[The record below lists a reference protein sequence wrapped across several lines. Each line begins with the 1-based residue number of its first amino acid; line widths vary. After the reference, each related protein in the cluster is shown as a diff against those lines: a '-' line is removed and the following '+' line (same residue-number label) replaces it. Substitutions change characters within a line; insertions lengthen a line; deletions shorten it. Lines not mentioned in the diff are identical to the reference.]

1 MEQKINLI
9 LGTKVIRADGLTG
22 VVARLGSIDPGTAT
36 PELEVISYE
45 NGLVTMP
52 DNIDSKDFYLL
63 NREVLGNKVELNDI
77 DRKIEATRKK
87 IDEAN
92 EKIKDLQIV
101 LDDLRAQSDLLR
113 KQRWRLENTM
123 TPEYAAKLHSTK
135 IQPTITKKES

>member
-52 DNIDSKDFYLL
+52 NNIESKDFYLL
-63 NREVLGNKVELNDI
+63 NREVLGNKVS
-77 DRKIEATRKK
+77 IEDLDYRIAATKSK

-92 EKIKDLQIV
+92 SKIKELQAA
-101 LDDLRAQSDLLR
+101 LGELRAHADILR

-123 TPEYAAKLHSTK
+123 TPQYAAKLHGAK
-135 IQPTITKKES
+135 KEPTITKKED

>member
-1 MEQKINLI
+1 MEQKVHLI

-52 DNIDSKDFYLL
+52 DNIDPKDFYLL

-92 EKIKDLQIV
+92 EKIKDLQIII
-101 LDDLRAQSDLLR
+101 DELRAQSDLLR

-123 TPEYAAKLHSTK
+123 TPEYAAKLHGTK
-135 IQPTITKKES
+135 KQPDITKKED

>member
-1 MEQKINLI
+1 MERKINLI

-22 VVARLGSIDPGTAT
+22 VVARLGSIDPDTAT

-45 NGLVTMP
+45 NGQVTMP
-52 DNIDSKDFYLL
+52 GDVDPKDFYLL
-63 NREVLGNKVELNDI
+63 NREVLGNKVDMSEI
-77 DRKIEATRKK
+77 DKKIEATRKK

-101 LDDLRAQSDLLR
+101 LDELRTQSDLLR

-123 TPEYAAKLHSTK
+123 TPEYAKKLHG
-135 IQPTITKKES
+135 TKKQPDIAKKED

>member
-1 MEQKINLI
+1 MEQTINLI

-22 VVARLGSIDPGTAT
+22 VVARLGSIDPDTTT

-45 NGLVTMP
+45 NGQVTMP
-52 DNIDSKDFYLL
+52 SNVDPKDFYLL
-63 NREVLGNKVELNDI
+63 NREVLGNKVDMSDI
-77 DRKIEATRKK
+77 DKEIEVTRKK

-135 IQPTITKKES
+135 KQPTITKKES